1 MDTYVGE
8 WVEDVRTGHGEAPF
22 SACACS
28 FTSTTISTSTYA
40 STSASTSNS
49 AIFTPSISCLPI
61 RQNHCI
67 TQG

>member
-40 STSASTSNS
+40 STSNS
-49 AIFTPSISCLPI
+49 AIFTPSIFCPPI
-61 RQNHCI
+61 RQIHCI
-67 TQG
+67 AQG